1 MSNNQ
6 LQTIVERIEN
16 LEQEKA
22 AAAEAITEVY
32 AEAKS
37 SGFDVKILRK
47 VIASRKKSDAERQAE
62 QAIMDTYLHA
72 LGMLADTPLG
82 QAALR
87 SAKLAPSHKPD
98 FD

>member
-1 MSNNQ
+1 MSNGQ
-6 LQTIVERIEN
+6 LASIVERIEN

-22 AAAEAITEVY
+22 AAAEAITDIY
-32 AEAKS
+32 REAKS

-47 VIASRKKSDAERQAE
+47 VVAARKKTDAQRAE
-62 QAIMDTYLHA
+62 EKAIMDTYLHA

-87 SAKLAPSHKPD
+87 KAGHAPAHKPD
-98 FD
+98 FE

>member
-6 LQTIVERIEN
+6 LQSIVERIEN

-22 AAAEAITEVY
+22 AAAEAISEVY
-32 AEAKS
+32 KEAKS

-47 VIASRKKSDAERQAE
+47 VVAARKKTDSQRAEE
-62 QAIMDTYLHA
+62 KAIMDTYLHA

>member
-6 LQTIVERIEN
+6 LQSIVERIEN
-16 LEQEKA
+16 LEREKA

-32 AEAKS
+32 QEAKS

-47 VIASRKKSDAERQAE
+47 VVAARKKSETERQTE
-62 QAIMDTYLHA
+62 KAIMETYLHA

-82 QAALR
+82 EYAIRNAG
-87 SAKLAPSHKPD
+87 SSV
-98 FD
+98 